1 MVLKLTL
8 NCLMFSEE
16 NTNAVLSNSISNFL
30 KDSTCNIE
38 VEKLNNKSSKLTSA
52 QNMNI
57 KNKIRKKNRRKKN
70 KVKKRSKRAR
80 RKEEKLKFQPNRDK
94 L

>member
-8 NCLMFSEE
+8 NSLTFSEE
-16 NTNAVLSNSISNFL
+16 NTNAVLSSSISNFL

-52 QNMNI
+52 QNMTMSI
-57 KNKIRKKNRRKKN
+57 KNKTKRKKKRKKN
-70 KVKKRSKRAR
+70 KVMKRSKRAR
-80 RKEEKLKFQPNRDK
+80 RKEEK
-94 L
+94 